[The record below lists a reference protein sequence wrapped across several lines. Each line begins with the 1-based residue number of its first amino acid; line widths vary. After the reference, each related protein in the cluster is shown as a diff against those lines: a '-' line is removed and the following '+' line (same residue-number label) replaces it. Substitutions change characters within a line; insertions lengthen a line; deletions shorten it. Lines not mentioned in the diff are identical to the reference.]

1 MASKKLTQR
10 NRAITVAKMKAEFA
24 NLYREDLI
32 ALQAA
37 INDALLEAKV
47 TPAEERLTAPGE
59 WLEER
64 HVAGKEGKAGRDYVY
79 LRYVDGEGRERGNL
93 IFHGTLAQYKA
104 ARLAE

>member
-10 NRAITVAKMKAEFA
+10 NRAISVAKMKAEFA

-64 HVAGKEGKAGRDYVY
+64 HVAGKEGKPGRDYVY
-79 LRYVDGEGRERGNL
+79 VRWVEGESERGRL
-93 IFHGTLAQYKA
+93 VFHGTLKEYTA

>member
-10 NRAITVAKMKAEFA
+10 NRAITINRIKQELTV
-24 NLYREDLI
+24 LYREDLL

-37 INDALLEAKV
+37 LSDALLEAKP
-47 TPAEERLTAPGE
+47 TPAEEKLTAPGE

-64 HVAGKEGKAGRDYVY
+64 RVVSKNGKPGRDYVY
-79 LRYVDGEGRERGNL
+79 LRYVDIDGHERGTL

>member
-10 NRAITVAKMKAEFA
+10 NRAITVGKITQSLQG
-24 NLYREDLI
+24 LYREDLLK
-32 ALQAA
+32 LQAE
-37 INDALLEAKV
+37 INDALLTAKP
-47 TPAEERLTAPGE
+47 TPAEEKLTAPGE

-64 HVAGKEGKAGRDYVY
+64 HVAGKEGKPGRDYVY
-79 LRYVDGEGRERGNL
+79 VRWIDGERERGSL